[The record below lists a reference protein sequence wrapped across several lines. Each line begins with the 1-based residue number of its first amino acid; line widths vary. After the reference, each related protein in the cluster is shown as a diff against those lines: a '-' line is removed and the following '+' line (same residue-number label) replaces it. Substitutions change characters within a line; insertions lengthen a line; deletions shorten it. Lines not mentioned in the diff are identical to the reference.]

1 MTTVRAK
8 VLISN
13 RNQTIRLPNAVAFPE
28 SVRYVDVV
36 AFGDHRLITPAGGG
50 WDSWFD
56 GPTVTD
62 DFMPD
67 RPQPTEQG
75 RDAL

>member
-1 MTTVRAK
+1 MNTVRTK
-8 VLISN
+8 ILTRN
-13 RNQTIRLPNAVAFPE
+13 RSQTVQFPEAVAFPE

-36 AFGDHRLITPAGGG
+36 AFGDHRLITPAGGR

-56 GPTVTD
+56 GPTVTE
-62 DFMPD
+62 DFMPY
-67 RPQPTEQG
+67 RQRRTEQR